1 MGKSNIPEPIMGIL
15 IGFLLSCL
23 LSCCSW
29 SSSMYLAGRAVR
41 GAARVVKDVREN
53 TVVVP
58 AKSVEIEE
66 SVKTEGSVKIEESVE
81 DKKPVGDLV
90 DVESHIIMYD
100 KCESG
105 GKIFAEQAL
114 HIKQQPRDEIKVPV
128 NYMDGPENEKV
139 QRIEVKNIIL
149 LPGSK
154 WTVIGKKRRGKRPE
168 HTIVTEKEHVF
179 NKGEMQLMDVHYR
192 SCYDTDNIINIHLKY
207 KPIILG

>member
-1 MGKSNIPEPIMGIL
+1 MGKSTIPEPIMGIL

-66 SVKTEGSVKIEESVE
+66 VKEVEEVE
-81 DKKPVGDLV
+81 EVEKPVGDLV
-90 DVESHIIMYD
+90 DVDTAIIMYD
-100 KCESG
+100 RCEKG
-105 GKIFAEQAL
+105 GSNIIVEQTL

-128 NYMDGPENEKV
+128 NYIDGPEDERVK
-139 QRIEVKNIIL
+139 RIEVKNITL

-154 WTVIGKKRRGKRPE
+154 WTVIDKNSGE

-179 NKGEMQLMDVHYR
+179 NKGGMQLMDVHLR
-192 SCYDTDNIINIHLKY
+192 PCRETDNIINIHLKY

>member
-1 MGKSNIPEPIMGIL
+1 MVKSTIPEPIIGIL

-41 GAARVVKDVREN
+41 GAARAVKDVREN
-53 TVVVP
+53 TVVER
-58 AKSVEIEE
+58 KVEVEE
-66 SVKTEGSVKIEESVE
+66 VEEVE
-81 DKKPVGDLV
+81 KPVGDLV
-90 DVESHIIMYD
+90 DVDTAIIMYD
-100 KCESG
+100 KCEKG
-105 GKIFAEQAL
+105 GGGNILAEQTL

-128 NYMDGPENEKV
+128 NYIDGPEDERVK
-139 QRIEVKNIIL
+139 RIEVKNITL

-154 WTVIGKKRRGKRPE
+154 WTVIGKKRRGKRAE

-179 NKGEMQLMDVHYR
+179 NKGGMQLMDVHLR
-192 SCYDTDNIINIHLKY
+192 PCGETGNIINIHLKY